1 MSDDRPPA
9 ARTGRSLRKGALTIF
24 AVPAAIA
31 VPLVATDLSARDSGS
46 ARAATTPGLA
56 QIGEF
61 SPPFVEPTIGPG
73 AGYPRVKTSQ
83 PCIERPNQNRTGT
96 TQTGTTRGFID
107 CKPTAGTQSI
117 LPGGKVLY
125 WDNLA
130 GTENVEFSILSEY
143 GVVGV
148 NDQSR
153 LLDPVRHLWGKDP
166 SPLDGGG
173 ENTNPAEPLIPGQSF
188 SSNETGNDASL
199 FCADQNFL
207 SDGRLIASGGT
218 KYLNDP
224 GNDQTKFGST
234 ELEGVANTRIYDP
247 KTNRWTQSGHM
258 NRGRWYETM
267 TTLPNGHE
275 LVVSGLRKLVKA
287 FNRTAPI
294 DPQTELNNTTNGY
307 APGYGV
313 NEGQNERTTETF
325 DPKKGKWTLNPPSA
339 RRSLPLFAR
348 THLLP
353 DGKVFYNPVGQ
364 SYNPQGQAY
373 DEALWN
379 IAAVFDPKKQKW
391 ADLGI
396 PGLGVEKFP
405 GFRGSTFSVMMPLT
419 PGADGRYSK
428 AHFLVGGGEPAAV
441 LPSPGAYATVRDSD
455 IRTIDTAQHDRMTV
469 NPTGDMI
476 PFSATEPTFGRWYG
490 TGTLLPTGQVL
501 ATSGSDRDEVAVPG
515 LEIAQRQAELFD
527 PTTKTWHP
535 VAMQHQQRTY
545 HNTANLLPD
554 ATVLVGGHAIISN
567 GYLANRTVPGGVTAP
582 NGPVGRDPTFE
593 VYKPPY
599 MFCPGKQAHVTGST
613 QARSRQIKVTVDVP
627 ASSIQS
633 VSLVRNGSL
642 THEVDA
648 DQRTVDLK
656 ILSRK
661 GNVVTVQGAPN
672 SSVLPPGPYMLFA
685 NRSVQGCVK
694 PSVARQVM
702 GASDGQ
708 LVSTARPPR
717 HVRRHLARPRFTG

>member
-1 MSDDRPPA
+1 MSVDRPR
-9 ARTGRSLRKGALTIF
+9 ARRSGRRMRKGALTIF

-31 VPLVATDLSARDSGS
+31 APLVATDLSAGGGS
-46 ARAATTPGLA
+46 AARAATTPGAA
-56 QIGEF
+56 QVGSF
-61 SPPFVEPTIGPG
+61 GAPFVEPTIGPG
-73 AGYPRVKTSQ
+73 AGYPRVKTDQ
-83 PCIERPNQNRTGT
+83 PCIERPKQNHTGP
-96 TQTGTTRGFID
+96 TQAGTTRGFID
-107 CKPTAGTQSI
+107 CKPAAGSQSI

-130 GTENVEFSILSEY
+130 GTENVEVSILSEY

-153 LLDPVRHLWGKDP
+153 LLDPVRHLWGNDP
-166 SPLDGGG
+166 SPRDGGG
-173 ENTNPAEPLIPGQSF
+173 PNQNPAEPLIPGQNF
-188 SSNETGNDASL
+188 SSNEAGNDASL

-207 SDGRLIASGGT
+207 PDGRLMASGGT

-234 ELEGVANTRIYDP
+234 ELEGVPNTRIYDP
-247 KTNRWTQSGHM
+247 KTNRWTQSGNM

-287 FNRTAPI
+287 VNRTAPI

-313 NEGQNERTTETF
+313 NEGQNERTTETY
-325 DPKKGKWTLNPPSA
+325 DPKTGKWSLNPPSG
-339 RRSLPLFAR
+339 RKSLPLFAR
-348 THLLP
+348 MHLLP
-353 DGKVFYNPVGQ
+353 DGKAFYDPVGQ

-379 IAAVFDPKKQKW
+379 IASAYDPKTQKW
-391 ADLGI
+391 TDLGI
-396 PGLGVEKFP
+396 PGLGVTRFP

-419 PGADGRYSK
+419 PGSDGRYSQ
-428 AHFLVGGGEPAAV
+428 AHFLVGGGEPAAAA
-441 LPSPGAYATVRDSD
+441 PSPGAYNTVRDSD
-455 IRTIDTAQHDRMTV
+455 IRTVDTANRDKLTV
-469 NPTGDMI
+469 KSVGDMI

-501 ATSGSDRDEVAVPG
+501 ATSGADRDEVAIPG
-515 LEIAQRQAELFD
+515 LESPQRQAELFD
-527 PTTKTWHP
+527 PQTNTWRP
-535 VAMQHQQRTY
+535 VAMQNRQRTY

-567 GYLANRTVPGGVTAP
+567 GYLFNRTNPGGLTAP

-593 VYKPPY
+593 TYKPPY
-599 MFCPGKQAHVTGST
+599 MYCPGQQAHVTGATPGSG
-613 QARSRQIKVTVDVP
+613 AQINVTVDVP
-627 ASSIQS
+627 ASSIKN
-633 VSLVRNGSL
+633 VVLVRNGSL

-648 DQRTVDLK
+648 DQRTVELK
-656 ILSRK
+656 VLSRH

-672 SSVLPPGPYMLFA
+672 GSVLPPGPYMLFA
-685 NRSVQGCVK
+685 NRSVGGCVK
-694 PSVARQVM
+694 PSVAKQVLA
-702 GASDGQ
+702 GSNGRLHYPRRA
-708 LVSTARPPR
+708 VRPRPR
-717 HVRRHLARPRFTG
+717 HHAAPRFTG